1 VQVQKAH
8 RRRAAAVRALWATS
22 AAVAALTVF
31 LAADAASGWAEG
43 RRLAVYLVVAA
54 ASGTAVAGLALAAW
68 LRIPSPLYVAR
79 LIERYHPE
87 LKNALITFVELESD
101 PPASRRAGTTAGGGP
116 AEDPSVAAA
125 VGRQAA
131 RVLSGADPTEFLPS
145 RGIRTPAM
153 AAAAAVSILAGV
165 LWMGQGVLFRPWV
178 SAAQASPAAGEQATS
193 PTTLAPLK
201 EPALS
206 VRPAASAGSGQAASA
221 GSGQAASAENRSEA
235 LGAAIQADREKL
247 ERLAE
252 ALAATA
258 AGPGSSAA
266 SAGSG
271 QAGSAAQSAAPT
283 GRMAGDARGGT
294 GQGTTQAASGGATK
308 ISQNG
313 GCHPQTKFGGDAA
326 TGQGTP
332 KPHRLGVA
340 PDSGSSEIVSKS
352 AGGSAAGGAVKSSA
366 APGRGQPPEA
376 ESAGQASGEPL
387 PNDGGDGA
395 GDDGAAGATAGL
407 RPGAAGLR
415 PGGPTPPKQPLRLRR
430 LEAGT
435 GGSVAGGMPAA
446 RQGGS
451 DGPPLVQRP
460 QTADFPRNT
469 LDAMRRVRRLIE
481 EADGRIRDGEVNDA
495 FLGRMGMSHA
505 EFHRFVAAWQRTLE
519 TSAPEADAPAGVSGV
534 VESDATARG
543 ELIRPAMGS
552 ESRPVLGA
560 AAADKGDLVQG
571 GDSRVSLRL
580 RPAVAAYFEAVGRL
594 AAEKTVKGSAWGE

>member
-1 VQVQKAH
+1 MPTFGRQASGHFLRRLIVQVQKAH

-131 RVLSGADPTEFLPS
+131 RILSGADPTEFLPS
-145 RGIRTPAM
+145 RGIRTPAI

-206 VRPAASAGSGQAASA
+206 VRPAASA

-313 GCHPQTKFGGDAA
+313 GCHPQT
-326 TGQGTP
+326 
-332 KPHRLGVA
+332 
-340 PDSGSSEIVSKS
+340 
-352 AGGSAAGGAVKSSA
+352 
-366 APGRGQPPEA
+366 
-376 ESAGQASGEPL
+376 
-387 PNDGGDGA
+387 
-395 GDDGAAGATAGL
+395 
-407 RPGAAGLR
+407 
-415 PGGPTPPKQPLRLRR
+415 
-430 LEAGT
+430 
-435 GGSVAGGMPAA
+435 
-446 RQGGS
+446 
-451 DGPPLVQRP
+451 
-460 QTADFPRNT
+460 
-469 LDAMRRVRRLIE
+469 
-481 EADGRIRDGEVNDA
+481 
-495 FLGRMGMSHA
+495 
-505 EFHRFVAAWQRTLE
+505 
-519 TSAPEADAPAGVSGV
+519 
-534 VESDATARG
+534 
-543 ELIRPAMGS
+543 
-552 ESRPVLGA
+552 
-560 AAADKGDLVQG
+560 
-571 GDSRVSLRL
+571 
-580 RPAVAAYFEAVGRL
+580 
-594 AAEKTVKGSAWGE
+594 

>member
-1 VQVQKAH
+1 VPTFGRQASDHFLRRLIVQVQKAH
-8 RRRAAAVRALWATS
+8 RRRAAAARALWATS

-43 RRLAVYLVVAA
+43 RRLAVYLVIAL
-54 ASGTAVAGLALAAW
+54 ASGTAVVGLALAAW
-68 LRIPSPLYVAR
+68 LRIPSPFYVAR
-79 LIERYHPE
+79 LIERRHPE
-87 LKNALITFVELESD
+87 LKNALITYVELESD
-101 PPASRRAGTTAGGGP
+101 PACPERAEA

-131 RVLSGADPTEFLPS
+131 KVLSSADPTEFLPS
-145 RGIRTPAM
+145 RGIRTPAL
-153 AAAAAVSILAGV
+153 AATATVGLLAGV

-178 SAAQASPAAGEQATS
+178 SAAQAHSAGSGQASPQAGEQATAPS
-193 PTTLAPLK
+193 ALAAIMK
-201 EPALS
+201 TAGS
-206 VRPAASAGSGQAASA
+206 VRPAASA

-252 ALAATA
+252 ALAAT
-258 AGPGSSAA
+258 PSTGSGQAA

-271 QAGSAAQSAAPT
+271 QAGAAAQSAASSA
-283 GRMAGDARGGT
+283 AGGA
-294 GQGTTQAASGGATK
+294 GQATTQAASGGAQEL
-308 ISQNG
+308 SQNG

-332 KPHRLGVA
+332 KQHRLGVA

-352 AGGSAAGGAVKSSA
+352 AGGSAAGGGAVKSSA
-366 APGRGQPPEA
+366 APGRGQRPEA
-376 ESAGQASGEPL
+376 ESAGQGSGGSSL
-387 PNDGGDGA
+387 AADGNEAGGA
-395 GDDGAAGATAGL
+395 M
-407 RPGAAGLR
+407 
-415 PGGPTPPKQPLRLRR
+415 
-430 LEAGT
+430 AGT
-435 GGSVAGGMPAA
+435 GGSAGGEATAA
-446 RQGGS
+446 RQGGL

-469 LDAMRRVRRLIE
+469 LDAMRQVRRLIE

-495 FLGRMGMSHA
+495 FLGRMGMSNA

-519 TSAPEADAPAGVSGV
+519 TAAPEADAPAGVSGV
-534 VESDATARG
+534 VEPDATARG

-552 ESRPVLGA
+552 ESRPVLGTSA
-560 AAADKGDLVQG
+560 ASDKGDLVQG
-571 GDSRVSLRL
+571 GDSCVSPRL

-594 AAEKTVKGSAWGE
+594 AAQKPVKGSER